1 MAALLTGRGHFL
13 CLAHPFQTAQ
23 DPVVAAFAKERDDS
37 RMAEPQNKTVSLGC
51 GTLILIAI
59 IVLIF
64 GNSGSNKEL
73 DQRLDRI
80 EQQLDRIE
88 QKVDKLN

>member
-1 MAALLTGRGHFL
+1 
-13 CLAHPFQTAQ
+13 
-23 DPVVAAFAKERDDS
+23 
-37 RMAEPQNKTVSLGC
+37 MAESQNKTVSLGC

-64 GNSGSNKEL
+64 GNAGSNKEL

-80 EQQLDRIE
+80 EKQLERIE
-88 QKVDKLN
+88 QKVDKSPNAE